1 MSRIR
6 GETRLSYIVYGE
18 KGSQES
24 SNADL
29 RRRGGVRDSE
39 ALDELR
45 TADGRT
51 FRVEPVD
58 QTPGVTMPDEF
69 EPRRL
74 VRRTLQ
80 IVAVLA
86 VVGLVLVLAPGL
98 GEVRDL
104 LTKASPEWVALAV
117 AFEALS
123 CACYVLM
130 FRPIFCQ
137 NMPWRT
143 SWEIGLSELGA
154 GSIVP
159 ASGAGG
165 LALGAW
171 ILSEGGMPAERIASR
186 SVAFFLI
193 KSSVNFIA
201 VAVLGTVM
209 ALGLVG
215 PDLSPWLTAVP
226 AAAAALVIAAVLVVP
241 RLGVGAPVSAD
252 AGRVRKAMREVRK
265 ALVGGTAEA
274 VQLVRSRNLLVISGS
289 LGYWAWD
296 NAVLWA
302 SFQAFDYSPPITVIL
317 LGYLI
322 GQLGGLL
329 PLPGGLGGIDG
340 GLIGTLIVFGTPAAA
355 TAAAVLV
362 YRVILFWL
370 PLLAGAVAFISLRR
384 GLNDPDRPELCV
396 VPAAT

>member
-1 MSRIR
+1 M
-6 GETRLSYIVYGE
+6 V
-18 KGSQES
+18 
-24 SNADL
+24 
-29 RRRGGVRDSE
+29 
-39 ALDELR
+39 LDELR

-51 FRVEPVD
+51 FHVEPTDEVA
-58 QTPGVTMPDEF
+58 GVTMPDEF

-74 VRRTLQ
+74 LRRTLQ
-80 IVAVLA
+80 IIAALA
-86 VVGLVLVLAPGL
+86 VVGLVLLLAPGL
-98 GEVRDL
+98 GDVRHL
-104 LTKASPEWVALAV
+104 LTEARPGWVALVV
-117 AFEALS
+117 AFEAMS
-123 CACYVLM
+123 CVSYVLM

-143 SWEIGLSELGA
+143 SWEIGLAEVGA

-171 ILSEGGMPAERIASR
+171 ILSEGGMPAERIARR

-201 VAVLGTVM
+201 VAVLGTIM

-215 PDLSPWLTAVP
+215 PDLSLWLTALP
-226 AAAAALVIAAVLVVP
+226 AALAMLVIAAVLVVP
-241 RLGVGAPVSAD
+241 RLGVGTPPPDD
-252 AGRVRKAMREVRK
+252 AGRIRKAVREVRK
-265 ALVGGTAEA
+265 ALVGGAAEA
-274 VQLVRSRNLLVISGS
+274 VQIVRSRNLLVITGS
-289 LGYWAWD
+289 VGYWAWD
-296 NAVLWA
+296 NAALWA
-302 SFQAFDYSPPITVIL
+302 AFHAFGASPPLTVL
-317 LGYLI
+317 LMGYLI

-340 GLIGTLIVFGTPAAA
+340 GLIGTLIVYGAPAAP

-362 YRVILFWL
+362 YRVVLFWL

-384 GLNDPDRPELCV
+384 ALNRPDRPELCV